1 MEPDEARLVHLDQV
15 DHQRRDDARHQGQ
28 DVREQRPGAIV
39 GRPGRAVALGVV
51 ALLAVALLAVALL
64 AVALLAPLAVA
75 LRAPLAVALL
85 APLAVALRPVLAVAL
100 LAPLAVA
107 LRAVLAVALRAV
119 LAVALR
125 AVLRVSGVVHRGT
138 SPFPRPRR
146 SIRGTTGQNGVA
158 RPEAQPPGR
167 WVMSGGWWPATPAR
181 SGCRARG

>member
-28 DVREQRPGAIV
+28 DVREQRPGAII
-39 GRPGRAVALGVV
+39 GRPGGAVALGVV

-64 AVALLAPLAVA
+64 ASLAVA
-75 LRAPLAVALL
+75 LRA
-85 APLAVALRPVLAVAL
+85 VLAVAL

-119 LAVALR
+119 L
-125 AVLRVSGVVHRGT
+125 RVSGVVHGGT

-158 RPEAQPPGR
+158 RPQAQPQGR

>member
-75 LRAPLAVALL
+75 LRA
-85 APLAVALRPVLAVAL
+85 VLAVAL
-100 LAPLAVA
+100 LAP
-107 LRAVLAVALRAV
+107 LAVALRAV

-167 WVMSGGWWPATPAR
+167 RVTSGGWWPATPVPL
-181 SGCRARG
+181 GCRARD

>member
-1 MEPDEARLVHLDQV
+1 MEPDEARLVHLHQV

-28 DVREQRPGAIV
+28 DVREQRPGAII
-39 GRPGRAVALGVV
+39 GRPAGAVALRVV
-51 ALLAVALLAVALL
+51 SLLAVALLAVGLAVSLLAALAVAWLAVVSRAALLAVALLAVALL

-75 LRAPLAVALL
+75 LRAL
-85 APLAVALRPVLAVAL
+85 
-100 LAPLAVA
+100 
-107 LRAVLAVALRAV
+107 

-125 AVLRVSGVVHRGT
+125 AVLRVSGVVHGGT

-158 RPEAQPPGR
+158 RPQAQPQGR